1 MAILGIFLVK
11 MEKKYDLGLIKKF
24 LKPGLFKNIFFENK
38 YIFTFKDNILA
49 LLHKKKSFFLNI
61 NIFSSKDNIL
71 ALFYKEN
78 VF

>member
-1 MAILGIFLVK
+1 MPNLGIFFV
-11 MEKKYDLGLIKKF
+11 ENGKKIDLGLIKKF

-49 LLHKKKSFFLNI
+49 LLHKKNSFLLNI